1 MMVRGLDRRL
11 QIEKSEVQLVVL
23 DPGIVASLSPKDLAN
38 FKAVFSAVARQD
50 GKRVSHHILNLF
62 VTKSRNKADIVV
74 LLKME
79 VGHFIL

>member
-11 QIEKSEVQLVVL
+11 QVETSEVQLVVL

-50 GKRVSHHILNLF
+50 GKRVSRHILSLLVRRSQNRG
-62 VTKSRNKADIVV
+62 KIVV
-74 LLKME
+74 LFKIKF
-79 VGHFIL
+79 GS

>member
-50 GKRVSHHILNLF
+50 GKRVSRNILNLL
-62 VTKSRNKADIVV
+62 VRRSQNRGKIVV
-74 LLKME
+74 LFKIE
-79 VGHFIL
+79 FGS